1 MKLIDILV
9 QELPKRGGW
18 PAEAIFAMQD
28 SDGLVKFSRSGEKI
42 YHDYSDGH
50 EWCSEGGYDWIRD
63 GVPFEGNFR
72 TQVSQDNVTA
82 FISREKYEAAL
93 SASKPEWDGE
103 GLPLVGCRVEVKAD
117 DFEGGW
123 LVIDVVYVHNGEVV
137 GIVRSENEY
146 LNDRLE
152 KFSAGYNRAE
162 FRPIRSEADKKRDE
176 AAKGLIEYLDK
187 ETDIDNVFSIKD
199 VIGFYDAIA
208 AGKIPHIRID

>member
-1 MKLIDILV
+1 MDLT
-9 QELPKRGGW
+9 LPKCDWNDFPDAPDWAVCVINNGVHSAFCEEFDYMARAQWLGGREFRVSN
-18 PAEAIFAMQD
+18 PTNFTVIA
-28 SDGLVKFSRSGEKI
+28 SRNEP
-42 YHDYSDGH
+42 
-50 EWCSEGGYDWIRD
+50 R
-63 GVPFEGNFR
+63 
-72 TQVSQDNVTA
+72 
-82 FISREKYEAAL
+82 
-93 SASKPEWDGE
+93 KPEWNGE
-103 GLPLVGCRVEVKAD
+103 GLPPVGCRVEVKAD

-137 GIVRSENEY
+137 GIVQSENEY

-162 FRPIRSEADKKRDE
+162 FRPVRSEADKKRDE
-176 AAKGLIEYLDK
+176 SAKGLIEYLDK

>member
-103 GLPLVGCRVEVKAD
+103 GLPPVGFRVEANFGGEWVEATVAYTDRPEGHSDAVAWKEALVFDCKTTRPFWAD
-117 DFEGGW
+117 
-123 LVIDVVYVHNGEVV
+123 
-137 GIVRSENEY
+137 
-146 LNDRLE
+146 
-152 KFSAGYNRAE
+152 E
-162 FRPIRSEADKKRDE
+162 FRPIRSVADKIRGSIISK
-176 AAKGLIEYLDK
+176 IEKAY
-187 ETDIDNVFSIKD
+187 KD
-199 VIGFYDAIA
+199 CPHSDAVPQAIYEAIA
-208 AGKIPHIRID
+208 EHIRID